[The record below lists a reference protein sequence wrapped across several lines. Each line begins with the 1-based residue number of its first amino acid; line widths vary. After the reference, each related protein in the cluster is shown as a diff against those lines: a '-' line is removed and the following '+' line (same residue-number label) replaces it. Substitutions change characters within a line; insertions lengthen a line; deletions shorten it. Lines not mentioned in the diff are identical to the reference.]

1 LQDVLC
7 RHGATMAAKE
17 HCRLRSTDSFYQS
30 STSCDLDIHLLP
42 AKYCLQ
48 DTPDGPWSLM
58 DKASFVQTPLC

>member
-1 LQDVLC
+1 
-7 RHGATMAAKE
+7 MAAKE

-58 DKASFVQTPLC
+58 DKASFFQTPLC